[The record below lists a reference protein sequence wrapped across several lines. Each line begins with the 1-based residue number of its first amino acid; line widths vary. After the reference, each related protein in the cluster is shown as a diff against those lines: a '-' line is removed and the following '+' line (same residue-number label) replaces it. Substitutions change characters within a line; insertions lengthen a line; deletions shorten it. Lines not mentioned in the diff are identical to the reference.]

1 MLAQFNNNKKV
12 NMPWQLK
19 ALACNCVE
27 TKIVQKVI
35 NSESVLAFMGMNT
48 PYIITGHYHT
58 NYHLLYTS
66 QLYYNV
72 S

>member
-1 MLAQFNNNKKV
+1 MS
-12 NMPWQLK
+12 WQLK
-19 ALACNCVE
+19 ALVCSCVE

-35 NSESVLAFMGMNT
+35 NSESVSAFMGMNT
-48 PYIITGHYHT
+48 PYIIIGHYHI

-66 QLYYNV
+66 QLYHNL